1 MVQIITIAAYLA
13 ALCIGASNAIPSRNK
28 ITPRRSSGVSFDRF
42 GVIVLENRNFK
53 TVINDKY
60 MGTVLR
66 KKGKLL
72 TNYHALTHPSQPNY
86 LAMISGDTSGVFL
99 DYPSDINR
107 KTIVDLL
114 EAKGISW
121 KTYQENYPGDCYTD
135 TDSEDLYYR
144 KHNPFISFKLI
155 SQNPSR
161 CAKIVN
167 ADQLQTDINNKD
179 VPQYFF
185 YSPNINNDGHD
196 TNAKT
201 ASDWLQGFIEPLLA
215 NPYFKNTV
223 FLITFDEN
231 EWLLPW
237 FNDNQI
243 YSLLVGGPVAPNT
256 SDNTK
261 YTHYSQ
267 LATIEARWGL
277 GSLGQGDALANPFNI

>member
-1 MVQIITIAAYLA
+1 MQFPQETRLHPVAHLVSHLIA
-13 ALCIGASNAIPSRNK
+13 
-28 ITPRRSSGVSFDRF
+28 F

-86 LAMISGDTSGVFL
+86 LAM
-99 DYPSDINR
+99 
-107 KTIVDLL
+107 
-114 EAKGISW
+114 
-121 KTYQENYPGDCYTD
+121 
-135 TDSEDLYYR
+135 
-144 KHNPFISFKLI
+144 
-155 SQNPSR
+155 
-161 CAKIVN
+161 IVN